1 MITERYR
8 PVQTRNCSSERNSL
22 HYDMK
27 SHPYSEASVTRR
39 DFIRR
44 CGSGL
49 LGAACGATSLA
60 APAVMEYRRGGMTY
74 RRLGRSDLQVSLL
87 AFGSHTDPADRV
99 RAGRW
104 KTVLTEKGQERRNR
118 MIERALDLGVN
129 LLDVYDSEGQ
139 WEPAARLVKEKRDRV
154 LISLMAGPFQRQPT
168 GDDQAKGVISLA
180 YGNVPEEIDRACRL
194 FGHIDL
200 CRFHTAEV
208 DDSALEGW
216 DILRRAK
223 AAGKI
228 RAIGISTHIERTMMS
243 ALTELEGMDFL
254 FFPYNFIHARGDYS
268 QFLPEAIRRQ
278 VGLIAMKPLA
288 SGSIV
293 KLDPRVKMQTAP
305 EFANIELWQHSN
317 KPVLPAVVAELTK
330 SLNRLPDETLCMAA
344 MRFVYSRP
352 FVSTAITGM
361 FEDRCLED
369 NFRALVRYEELKKE
383 ETAALKAAS
392 RYASLLGGN
401 WLPPHYRWLEEE
413 WRA

>member
-1 MITERYR
+1 M
-8 PVQTRNCSSERNSL
+8 
-22 HYDMK
+22 
-27 SHPYSEASVTRR
+27 
-39 DFIRR
+39 RR
-44 CGSGL
+44 CGAGL
-49 LGAACGATSLA
+49 LGTALGGMSLA
-60 APAVMEYRRGGMTY
+60 AAAVSEYRRGGMTY
-74 RRLGRSDLQVSLL
+74 RRLGRTDLHLSLL
-87 AFGSHTDPADRV
+87 SFGSHTDPADRV
-99 RAGRW
+99 RAGSG
-104 KTVLTEKGQERRNR
+104 KTVLTEAGQARRNR

-139 WEPAARLVKEKRDRV
+139 WEPAARLVNEKRDRV
-154 LISLMAGPFQRQPT
+154 LISLMAGGLSRQPSE
-168 GDDQAKGVISLA
+168 GDQAKGVVSLA
-180 YGNVPEEIDRACRL
+180 YGHGPEEIDRACRL

-208 DDSALEGW
+208 DDSALESW
-216 DILRRAK
+216 DVLRRAK
-223 AAGKI
+223 AAGKV
-228 RAIGISTHIERTMMS
+228 RAIGIATHIERTMMS
-243 ALTELEGMDFL
+243 ALTELEGLDYL

-330 SLNRLPDETLCMAA
+330 SLNQLPDETLCMAA

-352 FVSTAITGM
+352 FLSTAIAGM

-369 NFRALVRYEELKKE
+369 NYRALARREALKKE
-383 ETAALKAAS
+383 ETSALKAAS
-392 RYASLLGGN
+392 RYASLRGAN
-401 WLPPHYRWLEEE
+401 WLPPHYHWLEEE